1 MTNRKTKLRITQ
13 ISLIVLGTL
22 IIFFTYYNRE
32 INSGEKILSKKLQ
45 VEVEKQLTE
54 DSKEGDVFYN
64 IEYSGLDM
72 VGNRYTLKSKQAF
85 TKKENQEIVNMEVVE
100 AVFYF
105 KNDTVL
111 YVWSNE
117 GIYNNKTLDMKF
129 FGNVKANYDSSEL
142 FAEKAEYSNSKS
154 YLIISENV
162 KINDIRGTVVADK
175 LLFDIKKQKLN
186 IASFNNGKIN
196 AKVNLK

>member
-1 MTNRKTKLRITQ
+1 MNRKRKLRITQ

-22 IIFFTYYNRE
+22 IIFFTYFDRE
-32 INSGEKILSKKLQ
+32 KDSSEKILPEILQKK
-45 VEVEKQLTE
+45 VKKQLSDNSE
-54 DSKEGDVFYN
+54 AGDVFYN
-64 IEYSGLDM
+64 IEYSGLDL
-72 VGNRYTLKSKQAF
+72 VGNRYILKSKQAF
-85 TKKENQEIVNMEVVE
+85 TKKENQEIVNMKLVE
-100 AVFYF
+100 ATFYF

-129 FGNVKANYDSSEL
+129 FGNVKANYDNSEL

-154 YLIISENV
+154 FLTISENV
-162 KINDIRGTVVADK
+162 KIHDIKGTVIADK
-175 LLFDIKKQKLN
+175 LLFDVKKQKLN

>member
-1 MTNRKTKLRITQ
+1 MMNRKRKLRITQ

-22 IIFFTYYNRE
+22 IIFFTYFDRE
-32 INSGEKILSKKLQ
+32 KDSSEKILPEILQKK
-45 VEVEKQLTE
+45 VKKQLSDNSE
-54 DSKEGDVFYN
+54 AGDVFYN
-64 IEYSGLDM
+64 IEYSGLDL
-72 VGNRYTLKSKQAF
+72 VGNRYILKSKQAF
-85 TKKENQEIVNMEVVE
+85 TKKENQEIVNMKLVE
-100 AVFYF
+100 ATFYF

-129 FGNVKANYDSSEL
+129 FGNVKANYDNSEL

-154 YLIISENV
+154 FLTISENV
-162 KINDIRGTVVADK
+162 KIHDIKGTVIADK
-175 LLFDIKKQKLN
+175 LLFDVKKQKLN

>member
-1 MTNRKTKLRITQ
+1 MTNRKKKLRITQ

-32 INSGEKILSKKLQ
+32 INSSEKILSKELQ

-54 DSKEGDVFYN
+54 NSKKGDVFYN

-85 TKKENQEIVNMEVVE
+85 TQKENQEVVNMEVVE

-111 YVWSNE
+111 YVWSDE

-129 FGNVKANYDSSEL
+129 FGNVKANYDNSEL

>member
-1 MTNRKTKLRITQ
+1 MNRKRKLRITQ

-22 IIFFTYYNRE
+22 IIFFTYFDRE
-32 INSGEKILSKKLQ
+32 KDSSEKILPEILQKK
-45 VEVEKQLTE
+45 VKKQLSDNSE
-54 DSKEGDVFYN
+54 AGDVFYN
-64 IEYSGLDM
+64 IEYSGLDL
-72 VGNRYTLKSKQAF
+72 VGNRYILKSKQAF
-85 TKKENQEIVNMEVVE
+85 TKKENQEIVNMKLVE
-100 AVFYF
+100 ATFYF

-117 GIYNNKTLDMKF
+117 GVYNNKTLDMKF
-129 FGNVKANYDSSEL
+129 FGNVKANYDNSEL

-154 YLIISENV
+154 FLTISENV
-162 KINDIRGTVVADK
+162 KIHDIKGTVIADK
-175 LLFDIKKQKLN
+175 LLFDVKKQKLN

>member
-1 MTNRKTKLRITQ
+1 MMNRKRKLRITQ

-22 IIFFTYYNRE
+22 IIFFTYFDRE
-32 INSGEKILSKKLQ
+32 KDSSEKILPEILQKK
-45 VEVEKQLTE
+45 VKKQLSDNSE
-54 DSKEGDVFYN
+54 AGDVFYN
-64 IEYSGLDM
+64 IEYSGLDL
-72 VGNRYTLKSKQAF
+72 VGNRYILKSKQAF
-85 TKKENQEIVNMEVVE
+85 TKKENQEIVNMKLVE
-100 AVFYF
+100 ATFYF

-117 GIYNNKTLDMKF
+117 GVYNNKTLDMKF
-129 FGNVKANYDSSEL
+129 FGNVKANYDNSEL

-154 YLIISENV
+154 FLTISENV
-162 KINDIRGTVVADK
+162 KIHDIKGTVIADK
-175 LLFDIKKQKLN
+175 LLFDVKKQKLN